1 MTSATRGDGSVR
13 RPATRGAALVPFAI
27 SPPMALVLAALGVV
41 VGAAAGIAT
50 CALWGLV

>member
-1 MTSATRGDGSVR
+1 
-13 RPATRGAALVPFAI
+13 
-27 SPPMALVLAALGVV
+27 MALVLAALGVV